1 AITNPPLN
9 TTAFPLAVCSP
20 PLSVSGATSA
30 SHHTGGQSPEGVQ
43 SLTDGVS
50 SLQGG
55 LKELNQLNQLMEVP
69 NALAPLIDPV
79 AQVAGAIQ

>member
-1 AITNPPLN
+1 MTKTQRIL
-9 TTAFPLAVCSP
+9 TAVALAAGASA
-20 PLSVSGATSA
+20 LSVSGASA
-30 SHHTGGQSPEGVQ
+30 AGHHTGGQSPEGVQ